1 MLPKEKAGM
10 KEYTILALISVLVA
24 VSVDQVLKVKI
35 LKRKEYLVFLGA
47 TLFFKIL
54 VIGYLT
60 GKHIVMYRKVF
71 YLGIRIGSIPVEDF
85 LFGFS
90 MVTLT
95 IVFWEYFL
103 SKEAHGG

>member
-1 MLPKEKAGM
+1 M
-10 KEYTILALISVLVA
+10 KEYTILALISVLAAVA
-24 VSVDQVLKVKI
+24 VDQVSQVKI
-35 LKRKEYLVFLGA
+35 LKRKEYLVFLCA

-54 VIGYLT
+54 VNGYLT
-60 GKHIVMYRKVF
+60 GKHIVMYREPF